1 MNNTMTRRI
10 FRSTLLVGVVV
21 LLAAL
26 ALVMGVLY
34 SYFGRVQESQLRDEL
49 SLAAVGVTQSG
60 EGYLRQLKSDQY
72 RITWVAADG
81 AVLYDTQA
89 DASAMENHAQRQ
101 EVRQALAYGE
111 GESSRYSSTLLQKTV
126 YYAKLLP
133 DGTVLRLSSVRVTA
147 GVLILGGGIGN
158 VIDRVCRGYVV
169 DMFDL
174 QFISY
179 PIFNLADCFV
189 VVGVIL
195 GAVYY
200 LWFYDKYDKK
210 EPKDDAASES

>member
-1 MNNTMTRRI
+1 MWYV
-10 FRSTLLVGVVV
+10 L
-21 LLAAL
+21 LLAACVAGDQL
-26 ALVMGVLY
+26 LKWWVTAHLEMG
-34 SYFGRVQESQLRDEL
+34 
-49 SLAAVGVTQSG
+49 QS
-60 EGYLRQLKSDQY
+60 
-72 RITWVAADG
+72 AP
-81 AVLYDTQA
+81 
-89 DASAMENHAQRQ
+89 
-101 EVRQALAYGE
+101 
-111 GESSRYSSTLLQKTV
+111 
-126 YYAKLLP
+126 LLP
-133 DGTVLRLSSVRVTA
+133 GVVQLTRLHNTGAAWSSFSGKTGLLAIVTIVLMLAVAWLLVKKIVRHPLGLSAAMLV
-147 GVLILGGGIGN
+147 LGGGIGN
-158 VIDRVCRGYVV
+158 MIARIFRGYVV

>member
-1 MNNTMTRRI
+1 MWYV
-10 FRSTLLVGVVV
+10 L
-21 LLAAL
+21 LLAACVAGDQL
-26 ALVMGVLY
+26 LKWWVTAHLEMG
-34 SYFGRVQESQLRDEL
+34 
-49 SLAAVGVTQSG
+49 QS
-60 EGYLRQLKSDQY
+60 
-72 RITWVAADG
+72 AP
-81 AVLYDTQA
+81 
-89 DASAMENHAQRQ
+89 
-101 EVRQALAYGE
+101 
-111 GESSRYSSTLLQKTV
+111 
-126 YYAKLLP
+126 LLP
-133 DGTVLRLSSVRVTA
+133 GVVQLTRLHNTGAAWSSFSGKTGLLAIVTIVLMLAVAWLLVKKIVRHPLGVTA

-200 LWFYDKYDKK
+200 LWFYDKYDGRK
-210 EPKDDAASES
+210 PDHDNGADGGQ